1 MAFVLGA
8 AQSEL
13 AVDVSYRDPSELDRR
28 FTGSRLLPVELS
40 VRNVSTRPLQF
51 NYEDIRLGLNGEA
64 SLTPA
69 STSAVL
75 DEMRR
80 LHTYALLDRILGSQS
95 DAFFPNFYPNIESRV
110 RDARLPDGAIAPG
123 GNKRGFVYF
132 LRRPDSDGTTF
143 NGVMWLDWP
152 GALRYQPQLLETKA
166 VRVQTKAA
174 EKPGV
179 TEILARAWTDAIGP
193 KPSYHK
199 SYALLVGI
207 GKYRHLS
214 PLSSPEIDVKKMAGY
229 LGAQGFDEIISL
241 TDESVTADVL
251 EFPEKYLKAK
261 IQSDDRFIFYYSG
274 HGVSGVQ
281 GMAATGY
288 LPLVDEERGS
298 NKHSIPMNNLVK
310 WMSGLTAKHLL
321 IILDSCFSGL
331 AVQGLELKS
340 DKPYDLKA
348 DPEALSRMSR
358 EPSRYL
364 LMAGNERQES
374 FGDKRWN
381 GSLFTEEVLIGLQ
394 TAPDADMH
402 RDRIITMRELY
413 AWLPEAVSRE
423 AQKVHRELTPLLKD
437 LSTTGVSQG
446 DFVFVR

>member
-1 MAFVLGA
+1 M
-8 AQSEL
+8 
-13 AVDVSYRDPSELDRR
+13 
-28 FTGSRLLPVELS
+28 
-40 VRNVSTRPLQF
+40 
-51 NYEDIRLGLNGEA
+51 
-64 SLTPA
+64 
-69 STSAVL
+69 
-75 DEMRR
+75 DEMKR
-80 LHTYALLDRILGSQS
+80 LKTYRLLDRVLGSQS
-95 DAFFPNFYPNIESRV
+95 DAFFPNFYPNIRSRLQ
-110 RDARLPDGAIAPG
+110 DARLTDGEIG
-123 GNKRGFVYF
+123 RDGVRRGFVYF
-132 LRRPDSDGTTF
+132 LRRPNSDGTTF
-143 NGVMWLDWP
+143 NGVMWLEWP
-152 GALRYQPQLLETKA
+152 AALGYQPQMLETKA
-166 VRVQTKAA
+166 VHVQTKPVT
-174 EKPGV
+174 KPTIGDM
-179 TEILARAWTDAIGP
+179 LAQAWTGVVGP

-207 GKYRHLS
+207 GKYRHLP
-214 PLSSPEIDVKKMAGY
+214 PLSSPEVDVKKVAGY
-229 LGAQGFDEIISL
+229 LSAQGFDEIISL

-261 IQSDDRFIFYYSG
+261 IQNDDRFIFYYSG

-281 GMAATGY
+281 GMTATGY